1 MYNVKF
7 TTTLGFTLTMG
18 YSRYKDPA
26 GTTHAWIRFGDK
38 CSSHWQKELG
48 VDLLLNLVGYRCM
61 YGSDGHPAV
70 GGPDMGQTW
79 GCRPMLRSGQPAR
92 RHGLEQRQSPRRQPN
107 HLPAAARRRLP
118 RRQCPVPSRWRPPCL
133 PAAACQNQPRRRR
146 PVPSRWRPCLPQAWL
161 PAACQLQRRR
171 QHPVPSR
178 PQARLPAAQR
188 RQHQLRLRRPAPSHG
203 QVEQAALRQHPSRW
217 RVCHVPSHPQAWLP
231 AAQRRQRQLRL
242 RHPAPSHW
250 QVEQAAL
257 RHHPSRWRV
266 CHWAPKIH

>member
-1 MYNVKF
+1 MSATGACMGA
-7 TTTLGFTLTMG
+7 TT
-18 YSRYKDPA
+18 
-26 GTTHAWIRFGDK
+26 
-38 CSSHWQKELG
+38 
-48 VDLLLNLVGYRCM
+48 RCWPC
-61 YGSDGHPAV
+61 PAV
-70 GGPDMGQTW
+70 FTEPTLW
-79 GCRPMLRSGQPAR
+79 GCQPMLRCHVAQPDGPAR
-92 RHGLEQRQSPRRQPN
+92 RHGLEQR
-107 HLPAAARRRLP
+107 
-118 RRQCPVPSRWRPPCL
+118 
-133 PAAACQNQPRRRR
+133 QNQPRRRR

-178 PQARLPAAQR
+178 PQAWLPAAQR

-257 RHHPSRWRV
+257 RHHPSRRRV
-266 CHWAPKIH
+266 YL

>member
-1 MYNVKF
+1 M
-7 TTTLGFTLTMG
+7 T
-18 YSRYKDPA
+18 
-26 GTTHAWIRFGDK
+26 
-38 CSSHWQKELG
+38 CSSTLSATG
-48 VDLLLNLVGYRCM
+48 ACMGATTRCWPC
-61 YGSDGHPAV
+61 PAV
-70 GGPDMGQTW
+70 FTQPLAGQTW

-107 HLPAAARRRLP
+107 HVPAAARRRLP
-118 RRQCPVPSRWRPPCL
+118 RRQCPVPSRTVSPWDRTSTRTFSETCFQGNESVRRPPCL

-178 PQARLPAAQR
+178 PQAWLPAAQR

-250 QVEQAAL
+250 QVEQAAPQ
-257 RHHPSRWRV
+257 PSRPQPHRPASAQRSFLPRTV
-266 CHWAPKIH
+266 TPCLPQLH

>member
-1 MYNVKF
+1 M
-7 TTTLGFTLTMG
+7 
-18 YSRYKDPA
+18 
-26 GTTHAWIRFGDK
+26 
-38 CSSHWQKELG
+38 
-48 VDLLLNLVGYRCM
+48 LLNLVGYRCV
-61 YGSDGHPAV
+61 YGSDGLTARCWPCPAV
-70 GGPDMGQTW
+70 FTQPLAGQTWGQTW

-118 RRQCPVPSRWRPPCL
+118 RRQCPLPCQGTGCRWRRPVNL
-133 PAAACQNQPRRRR
+133 PAAACQNQ
-146 PVPSRWRPCLPQAWL
+146 PSRWRPCLPQAWL

-171 QHPVPSR
+171 QHSVPSR

-203 QVEQAALRQHPSRW
+203 QVEQNAKRHHPSCW

-242 RHPAPSHW
+242 RHPAPSH
-250 QVEQAAL
+250 
-257 RHHPSRWRV
+257 
-266 CHWAPKIH
+266 